1 MYGMEIYLKYEQA
14 EMYDEYECRLADALV
29 DDVDP
34 RLQDDEDLYIEV
46 PFVHPERCVRSR
58 QQ

>member
-14 EMYDEYECRLADALV
+14 EMYDEYECRLAD
-29 DDVDP
+29 DVDP
-34 RLQDDEDLYIEV
+34 RLQDDEELYIEV